1 MIREANLSDPRGPLS
16 DLRVLD
22 LSRDLPGAYCTRA
35 LAAYGAD
42 VVHVE
47 SPRTGNLL
55 RQVAPFYKDLP
66 HHNRGALH
74 NHVNLGKR
82 GVTLDVESGMGR
94 RVLRELARNSDILV
108 EDHPVGTLET
118 KGLGYKTLSRI
129 NPGIVVTSLSNFGR
143 KGPYRGLQG
152 LRADTFRPVGTVVY

>member
-1 MIREANLSDPRGPLS
+1 MSNIIGPLS

-22 LSRDLPGAYCTRA
+22 LSRGLPGSYCARA
-35 LAAYGAD
+35 LAAYGAE

-47 SPRTGNLL
+47 APGTGSLL

-82 GVTLDVESGMGR
+82 GVTLDVESGVGGWQRILEEVME
-94 RVLRELARNSDILV
+94 RVYVVERRELA
-108 EDHPVGTLET
+108 GTR
-118 KGLGYKTLSRI
+118 S
-129 NPGIVVTSLSNFGR
+129 
-143 KGPYRGLQG
+143 
-152 LRADTFRPVGTVVY
+152 